1 MHHPALTVKVTQDME
16 NEILLKKNQPLMT
29 KKTITLFSFRFK
41 KKLLTPFLLLIT
53 YTIPSSATM
62 NHWLGSFASF
72 GFSNLTGNTQVL
84 SLNGEINLLYTK
96 KKWTNQFNASLNY
109 GEDRGSVN
117 KKRYFFQDQANL
129 FLGKGKKNYLSL
141 LANNSIDYF
150 SPYNYVTT
158 IATAYGREIIQ
169 SKKLTLSAQTGPGFR
184 RTKERVNGDVFNRLI
199 VRPQI
204 QMVWK
209 ITPDTHFVE
218 TASVEIGK
226 PYRFYQSTTS
236 LTNKILKHLATSISF
251 QIEHYSSLPPNEKED
266 DKKTDTITNVSL
278 VYTF

>member
-1 MHHPALTVKVTQDME
+1 MLLRKKDKNINAKKK
-16 NEILLKKNQPLMT
+16 EIVLFFLKK
-29 KKTITLFSFRFK
+29 
-41 KKLLTPFLLLIT
+41 
-53 YTIPSSATM
+53 IPSLALIPLLAYSLSSHATM

-72 GFSNLTGNTQVL
+72 GFSNLTGNTQVM
-84 SLNGEINLLYTK
+84 SLNGEVNLLYTK
-96 KKWTNQFNASLNY
+96 KKWTNQLNASLIY

-117 KKRYFFQDQANL
+117 KKRYFFQDQANY
-129 FLGKGKKNYLSL
+129 FLGGKQKNYLSL

-158 IATAYGREIIQ
+158 VATAYGREIIQ
-169 SKKLTLSAQTGPGFR
+169 SKKLTFSAQAGPGFR
-184 RTKERVNGDVFNRLI
+184 RTKERVNNEIFNRI
-199 VRPQI
+199 IIRPQV
-204 QMVWK
+204 QAVWK
-209 ITPDTHFVE
+209 ITPNTNFVE

-226 PYRFYQSTTS
+226 PYRFYQSTTA

-251 QIEHYSSLPPNEKED
+251 QFEHYSSLPPNEKDD